1 MSTAAKHVVVPDT
14 AEAAMMTFTPIKNI
28 HQHLSAFH
36 VYACAHHL
44 LVVVLLT
51 ENPSATTIHGMWSL
65 TIFAATA
72 RRIFIR

>member
-1 MSTAAKHVVVPDT
+1 MSTAVKHIEVPDT
-14 AEAAMMTFTPIKNI
+14 AEAAMMTFSPIKSI
-28 HQHLSAFH
+28 QQHLSAFH

-44 LVVVLLT
+44 HVVFFLT
-51 ENPSATTIHGMWSL
+51 ENTSATIIHGMWSL